1 MYSLCT
7 RMTTLCLVLTQMT
20 HVHLSDVLAIVF
32 AVILTFTFC
41 NENQMKKN
49 TNKNKFYSLYIVC
62 QKTYYKATILVV
74 TNELK
79 RLNSTSWFGF
89 YVDFYL

>member
-20 HVHLSDVLAIVF
+20 HVHLSDVLAVVF
-32 AVILTFTFC
+32 AVILTFTFY
-41 NENQMKKN
+41 NENRVKKN
-49 TNKNKFYSLYIVC
+49 TNKSKLNLLHIVC
-62 QKTYYKATILVV
+62 QNTYYNAMMLVV

-79 RLNSTSWFGF
+79 RLNSTSWFRF
-89 YVDFYL
+89 YVEFNL